1 VSARPAVLTGL
12 SPPAGDVIAWLD
24 AVTEPLLV
32 LEQGISGSRLVHVND
47 ALCQAV
53 RLDRETLLAR
63 GLSAWLGKESR
74 NRLDRAAQ
82 SALMGGRARCRDL
95 DGSGAI
101 VELRRIRGRDRV
113 YCLGTLR
120 LPASTTA
127 APLSRGEL
135 EHRADLM
142 RTAMDLDAMVAWSW
156 QLHSDELCL
165 EYRAAAAE
173 LVPLKEPVLRS
184 FFEQVFPDD
193 RERVNDVMREALR
206 DDTTHQVEFRFVTP
220 DGQLRWISSA
230 LRRFIDDEG
239 RPAGLVGASRDIT
252 RRKDLYKELAD
263 NEQRL
268 RTVLDNEPECVKIV
282 DRQFAL
288 TMMNAAG
295 LAMIGAT
302 DREQVIGGDVR
313 DLVAPEHRS
322 AFESFHERVLA
333 GSTEVLEFEMTGLQ
347 GERWWVE
354 SRAAPLRNADGE
366 VLGQLAVTRDVTESR
381 RLSRSLIE
389 AADLEQR
396 RIGRDLHDGLGQD
409 LTGISLMLRS
419 LQGQLE
425 RPAQAVR
432 ADIEEIISLVNQ
444 SLLGTRDLAR
454 GLAPV
459 SLEQG
464 GLEQALR
471 QLVAR
476 ARESG
481 AIKARLTVR
490 SEVLEDLEPE
500 VATQLYRI
508 AQEAFTNALRHANA
522 SRLDVSLADTRSG
535 LRLRIA
541 DDGRGLPAD
550 AAKGAGLGLPGMGYR
565 ARLIGAT
572 LEILQ
577 NASGGT
583 AVVVTLPAV
592 RPGTRRQ

>member
-1 VSARPAVLTGL
+1 
-12 SPPAGDVIAWLD
+12 
-24 AVTEPLLV
+24 
-32 LEQGISGSRLVHVND
+32 
-47 ALCQAV
+47 
-53 RLDRETLLAR
+53 
-63 GLSAWLGKESR
+63 
-74 NRLDRAAQ
+74 
-82 SALMGGRARCRDL
+82 
-95 DGSGAI
+95 
-101 VELRRIRGRDRV
+101 
-113 YCLGTLR
+113 
-120 LPASTTA
+120 
-127 APLSRGEL
+127 
-135 EHRADLM
+135 
-142 RTAMDLDAMVAWSW
+142 
-156 QLHSDELCL
+156 
-165 EYRAAAAE
+165 
-173 LVPLKEPVLRS
+173 
-184 FFEQVFPDD
+184 
-193 RERVNDVMREALR
+193 
-206 DDTTHQVEFRFVTP
+206 
-220 DGQLRWISSA
+220 
-230 LRRFIDDEG
+230 
-239 RPAGLVGASRDIT
+239 
-252 RRKDLYKELAD
+252 
-263 NEQRL
+263 
-268 RTVLDNEPECVKIV
+268 
-282 DRQFAL
+282 
-288 TMMNAAG
+288 
-295 LAMIGAT
+295 
-302 DREQVIGGDVR
+302 
-313 DLVAPEHRS
+313 
-322 AFESFHERVLA
+322 
-333 GSTEVLEFEMTGLQ
+333 
-347 GERWWVE
+347 
-354 SRAAPLRNADGE
+354 
-366 VLGQLAVTRDVTESR
+366 
-381 RLSRSLIE
+381 
-389 AADLEQR
+389 
-396 RIGRDLHDGLGQD
+396 
-409 LTGISLMLRS
+409 
-419 LQGQLE
+419 
-425 RPAQAVR
+425 VR

>member
-1 VSARPAVLTGL
+1 MSARPAVLTRL

-32 LEQGISGSRLVHVND
+32 LEEGTSGLQLVHVNE

-63 GLSAWLGKESR
+63 GLSAWLGEEAR
-74 NRLDRAAQ
+74 GRLVRAAQ
-82 SALMGGRARCRDL
+82 SAFMGGRARCRDL

-101 VELRRIRGRDRV
+101 AELRRIRGRDRV

-120 LPASTTA
+120 LPAGTSD

-135 EHRADLM
+135 EHRAELM
-142 RTAMDLDAMVAWSW
+142 RTAMDLEAMVAWSW

-173 LVPLKEPVLRS
+173 FVPLKEPVLRS

-193 RERVNDVMREALR
+193 RERVNEVVREALR
-206 DDTTHQVEFRFVTP
+206 DDITHQIEFRFVTP

-230 LRRFIDDEG
+230 LRRFLDDEG
-239 RPAGLVGASRDIT
+239 QPAGLVGASRDIT
-252 RRKDLYKELAD
+252 RRKNVYQELAD

-288 TMMNAAG
+288 TMVNAAG

-302 DREQVIGGDVR
+302 DGEQVVGGDVR
-313 DLVAPEHRS
+313 ELVAPEHRA
-322 AFESFHERVLA
+322 AFEAFHERVLA
-333 GSTEVLEFEMTGLQ
+333 GSTEMLEFEIVGLQ
-347 GERWWVE
+347 GERRWVE

-366 VLGQLAVTRDVTESR
+366 ILGQLAVTRDVTESR

-389 AADLEQR
+389 AADFEQR

-409 LTGISLMLRS
+409 LTGVSLMLRG
-419 LQGQLE
+419 LQGQLD
-425 RPAQAVR
+425 RPESDLR
-432 ADIEEIISLVNQ
+432 ADIEEIISIVNQ
-444 SLLGTRDLAR
+444 ALQGTRDLTR

-481 AIKARLTVR
+481 QIKARLTVR
-490 SEVLEDLEPE
+490 SDVLEDLEPE
-500 VATQLYRI
+500 AATQLYRI
-508 AQEAFTNALRHANA
+508 AQEAFTNALRHAQA
-522 SRLDVSLADTRSG
+522 TRLDVSLADTRSG

-541 DDGRGLPAD
+541 DDGRGLPSD
-550 AAKGAGLGLPGMGYR
+550 AGKGAGLGLPGMGYR
-565 ARLIGAT
+565 AGLIGAK
-572 LEILQ
+572 LEILR
-577 NASGGT
+577 NASRGT
-583 AVVVTLPAV
+583 AVVVTLPAA
-592 RPGTRRQ
+592 RPGARRQ